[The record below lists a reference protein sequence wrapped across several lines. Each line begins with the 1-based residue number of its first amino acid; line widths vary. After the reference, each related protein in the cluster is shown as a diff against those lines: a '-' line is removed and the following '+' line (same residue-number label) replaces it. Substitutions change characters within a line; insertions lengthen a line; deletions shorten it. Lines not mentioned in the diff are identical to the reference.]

1 MVNPRLTLLCRDRE
15 VRHDP
20 SCRDVAIDN
29 PDHNLCRVSPFGMK
43 CLDCSILL
51 GFSIFKL
58 ESAIVLSM
66 KSELVSSFWNLMVDI
81 DISSL

>member
-29 PDHNLCRVSPFGMK
+29 PGPDHVAHTSREEVNGPRSVNKGMNIG
-43 CLDCSILL
+43 DREA
-51 GFSIFKL
+51 G
-58 ESAIVLSM
+58 V
-66 KSELVSSFWNLMVDI
+66 
-81 DISSL
+81 